1 MKVEQAGAILAVA
14 AVLAG
19 CSGQQ
24 DPEARMRAWVQAQK
38 AEPAKAPEPWP
49 DAAIEAEVGVAG
61 QDGAAK
67 AQALHDPFAAVQA
80 LGGISDPASAAF
92 PAGAAGA
99 GGQAGTAGPVYLGM
113 LQRGA
118 DRAAVVRTGESVEL
132 VRIGQ
137 RIGKDGARVAGIG
150 TQALTL
156 HAAGASGRDAKGT
169 AVQQL
174 PLEQDG
180 MQ

>member
-1 MKVEQAGAILAVA
+1 
-14 AVLAG
+14 
-19 CSGQQ
+19 
-24 DPEARMRAWVQAQK
+24 
-38 AEPAKAPEPWP
+38 
-49 DAAIEAEVGVAG
+49 
-61 QDGAAK
+61 
-67 AQALHDPFAAVQA
+67 
-80 LGGISDPASAAF
+80 
-92 PAGAAGA
+92 
-99 GGQAGTAGPVYLGM
+99 M

-169 AVQQL
+169 GVQQL

>member
-24 DPEARMRAWVQAQK
+24 DPEARMRAWVQAK
-38 AEPAKAPEPWP
+38 KGEPRNALEPWP

-80 LGGISDPASAAF
+80 LSGISDPASAAF

-169 AVQQL
+169 GVQQL